1 METKFDTLT
10 KGMARSVS
18 RRQALRR
25 LGIGLAAM
33 GLACF
38 GFANKAE
45 ASSRHCSD
53 KDCLGPC
60 PKGTKCGG
68 VFGYCVWG

>member
-1 METKFDTLT
+1 MESKFDTLT
-10 KGMARSVS
+10 KNMAQSVS

-25 LGIGLAAM
+25 LGVGLAGVA
-33 GLACF
+33 LACF
-38 GFANKAE
+38 GFADKAQ
-45 ASSRHCSD
+45 AMRHCSD

-68 VFGYCVWG
+68 VFGYCVCG